1 MYAFVGSYG
10 PPWRSRFSR
19 SRKKLLLHKRTQ
31 RRHGTHKN
39 SRNREGDVA
48 LQFGDGQVAPD
59 QSGKISSPVHSRNVY
74 QLTTKCQHRWLDT
87 GTHAR
92 KVRKCVR
99 PDWQAEGFVDG
110 EELKTKCPVEGLLH
124 PNRMHRNTDSSQTR
138 VAVSTQASLLWK
150 TPQTIRDIPDACHRW
165 QRG

>member
-1 MYAFVGSYG
+1 ME
-10 PPWRSRFSR
+10 
-19 SRKKLLLHKRTQ
+19 HTRT
-31 RRHGTHKN
+31 G
-39 SRNREGDVA
+39 A
-48 LQFGDGQVAPD
+48 
-59 QSGKISSPVHSRNVY
+59 SGKVMLACSSAMDRSPLTRAVKSRPPC
-74 QLTTKCQHRWLDT
+74 THGMCTKYQHRWLDT

-150 TPQTIRDIPDACHRW
+150 TPQTIQDIPDACHRW